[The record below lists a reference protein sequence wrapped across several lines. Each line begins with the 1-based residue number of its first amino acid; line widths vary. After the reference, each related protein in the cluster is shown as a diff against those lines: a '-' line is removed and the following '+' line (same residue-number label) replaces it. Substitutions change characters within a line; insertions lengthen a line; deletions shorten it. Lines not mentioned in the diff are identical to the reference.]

1 MLLQLVILMLILK
14 ITFWLIL
21 NVLKYFSGK
30 SGPVQAVAANFSV
43 DIIVPM
49 YNEQKMIVNTIAN
62 LLKVDYDSF
71 NIIVVDDGSTDNGLN
86 TVKSVYQ
93 HNPRVLIISQQNSGK
108 AHALNRAIRHS
119 TSDIIICIDA
129 DTMVRPDIIK
139 QMLPHFADSRVAAVS
154 GYVNVGNR
162 NNIITATQYVE
173 YITRQ
178 NYERIMFET
187 VNSIWV
193 IPGAIGAFR
202 RSVVNEVGGYCT
214 GLLTED
220 NDITMKI
227 LCHDYLIK
235 NARGAV
241 AYTEAPADVNMF
253 FKQRSRWNMG
263 LAQILVLYS
272 KRMFQHPNKALFFLM
287 LPYVWLYSLI
297 LPLLLPLL
305 DYVMVFLYVRQPVA
319 FMNWFPWYLGY
330 VAIDTISCV
339 WILMRSKERPW
350 LMFFTV
356 FQRFFLR
363 HLSLFVYFNMLLR
376 LFKGNLTNWDKI
388 VRYGSV
394 KVE

>member
-1 MLLQLVILMLILK
+1 MLLQLVILLLILK

-21 NVLKYFSGK
+21 SVLKYFSGK
-30 SGPVQAVAANFSV
+30 SQLVPATATNFSV

-49 YNEQKMIVNTIAN
+49 YNEEKVIVNTIAN
-62 LLKVDYDSF
+62 LLKVDHDCF
-71 NIIVVDDGSTDNGLN
+71 NVIVVDDGSTDNGLSTIKN
-86 TVKSVYQ
+86 VYQ
-93 HNPRVLIISQQNSGK
+93 HNPRVSIISQQNSGK

-139 QMLPHFADSRVAAVS
+139 QMLPYFADSRVAAVS

-178 NYERIMFET
+178 NYERIMFEA
-187 VNSIWV
+187 VNGIWV

-235 NARGAV
+235 NAPGAV
-241 AYTEAPADVNMF
+241 AYTEAPADMNMF
-253 FKQRSRWNMG
+253 FKQRSRWNTG

-272 KRMFQHPNKALFFLM
+272 KRMFQHTNKALFFLM
-287 LPYVWLYSLI
+287 LPYVWLYGLI

-305 DYVMVFLYVRQPVA
+305 DYFMVFLYIRQPGD
-319 FMNWFPWYLGY
+319 FITWFPWYLSY
-330 VAIDTISCV
+330 VAIDIISCI
-339 WILMRSKERPW
+339 WILIRSKEKPW
-350 LMFFTV
+350 LMLFTV

-376 LFKGNLTNWDKI
+376 FFKGNLTNWDKI

>member
-1 MLLQLVILMLILK
+1 MLLQLVILLLILK

-21 NVLKYFSGK
+21 SILKYFSGK
-30 SGPVQAVAANFSV
+30 SQPVQAIATNFSV

-49 YNEQKMIVNTIAN
+49 YNEEKVIVNTVAN
-62 LLKVDYDSF
+62 LLQVDYDCF
-71 NIIVVDDGSTDNGLN
+71 NVIVVDDGSTDNSLN
-86 TVKSVYQ
+86 TLKRVYQ
-93 HNPRVLIISQQNSGK
+93 HNPKVSIISQQNSGK
-108 AHALNRAIRHS
+108 AHALNRAIRYS

-139 QMLPHFADSRVAAVS
+139 QMLPYFADNRVAAVS

-178 NYERIMFET
+178 NYERIMFEA
-187 VNSIWV
+187 VNGIWV

-227 LCHDYLIK
+227 LCRDYLIK
-235 NARGAV
+235 NAPAAV
-241 AYTEAPADVNMF
+241 AYTEAPADMNMF
-253 FKQRSRWNMG
+253 FKQRSRWNTG

-272 KRMFQHPNKALFFLM
+272 KRMFQHTNKALFFLM

-305 DYVMVFLYVRQPVA
+305 DYFMIYIYIRQPGE
-319 FMNWFPWYLGY
+319 FMTWFPWYLSY
-330 VAIDTISCV
+330 VAIDIISCI
-339 WILMRSKERPW
+339 WILIRSKEKLW
-350 LMFFTV
+350 LMLFTV
-356 FQRFFLR
+356 FQRFFQR

-376 LFKGNLTNWDKI
+376 FFKGNLTNWDKI